1 MAGRGRPKAGHA
13 SKTSYK
19 PGQSGN
25 PAGMRPLTEEQKKE
39 RRDAREMLKAAAPD
53 AVALLLRVM
62 QDEDVK
68 LDLRLRCA
76 ETVCDR
82 VYGKASQP
90 IVADVGAKVEIVLGG
105 AEELSV

>member
-1 MAGRGRPKAGHA
+1 MAGKTAKKPRGKPFAAGNNANPNGRPRK
-13 SKTSYK
+13 
-19 PGQSGN
+19 
-25 PAGMRPLTEEQKKE
+25 TEEQKQAT
-39 RRDAREMLKAAAPD
+39 RDALEMLKAAAPD

-62 QDEDVK
+62 QNEDVK